1 MTEPIVPTVATVGVH
16 IVDILARP
24 VSHIPEGQDTA
35 LVDQIR
41 LTAAGSAAGTAV
53 DLVKLGNEVVS
64 MGAIGDDELGDF
76 LVAVMTKRGVDVSR
90 LTRKAGEQTA
100 ASILPIRPDGGRP
113 SFHVPGANLGVTSSD
128 LDVAL
133 LREVR
138 AVHLGGMDVT
148 FGLGDPA
155 FFSLL
160 DSLRA
165 DGVIVTMDLLS
176 EMPDLLGMARA
187 FLPHVDYVLPNDS
200 QALLMA
206 AGLTPGVPAGDAA
219 TSGGD
224 SPTGDATGGPATGSP
239 GTDTTV
245 TSTVGS
251 TTPSAGGSVSDGAG
265 SVGESVSEGTA
276 SVGESVSD
284 GTASVGG
291 SVSEGSSAAFAGGSI
306 AEVSAAA
313 MALLAEG
320 PRGVLVTMGG
330 AGSLVVTE
338 AGVEQVPALKVE
350 VSDTT
355 GCGDA
360 YCAGFIT
367 GLLHGQDVLGAA
379 RWGTA
384 AAARVATGLGSDA
397 GLTDLA
403 STLAL
408 LT

>member
-1 MTEPIVPTVATVGVH
+1 MTVATIGVH

-24 VSHIPEGQDTA
+24 VSYIPEGQDTA

-76 LVAVMTKRGVDVSR
+76 LVAVMAKRGVDVSL
-90 LTRKAGEQTA
+90 LTRKSGEQTA

-113 SFHVPGANLGVTSSD
+113 SFHVPGANLGVTTAD
-128 LDVAL
+128 LDEAR
-133 LREVR
+133 LRGVR

-155 FFSLL
+155 FFALL

-165 DGVIVTMDLLS
+165 AGVIVTMDLLS

-206 AGLTPGVPAGDAA
+206 AGLTAGSDTGSGSSAGDTSAA
-219 TSGGD
+219 EGD
-224 SPTGDATGGPATGSP
+224 SP
-239 GTDTTV
+239 
-245 TSTVGS
+245 
-251 TTPSAGGSVSDGAG
+251 PSASSPSV
-265 SVGESVSEGTA
+265 
-276 SVGESVSD
+276 
-284 GTASVGG
+284 
-291 SVSEGSSAAFAGGSI
+291 

-313 MALLAEG
+313 LALLGEG
-320 PRGVLVTMGG
+320 PRGVLVTMG
-330 AGSLVVTE
+330 AEGSLVVTE
-338 AGVEQVPALKVE
+338 AGIEQVPALKVE

-367 GLLHGQDVLGAA
+367 GLLHGQDVVGAA

-384 AAARVATGLGSDA
+384 AAAQVATGLGSDA
-397 GLTDLA
+397 GLTDLE

>member
-1 MTEPIVPTVATVGVH
+1 MTVATVGVH

-24 VSHIPEGQDTA
+24 VSYIPEGQDTA

-76 LVAVMTKRGVDVSR
+76 LVAVMAKRGVDVSL

-113 SFHVPGANLGVTSSD
+113 SFHVPGANLGVTPAD
-128 LDVAL
+128 LDEAR
-133 LREVR
+133 LRGVR

-155 FFSLL
+155 FFALL

-165 DGVIVTMDLLS
+165 AGVIVTMDLLS

-206 AGLTPGVPAGDAA
+206 
-219 TSGGD
+219 GD
-224 SPTGDATGGPATGSP
+224 SGS
-239 GTDTTV
+239 
-245 TSTVGS
+245 GS
-251 TTPSAGGSVSDGAG
+251 GSSPSVAEV
-265 SVGESVSEGTA
+265 
-276 SVGESVSD
+276 
-284 GTASVGG
+284 
-291 SVSEGSSAAFAGGSI
+291 SSAAR
-306 AEVSAAA
+306 
-313 MALLAEG
+313 ALLAEG
-320 PRGVLVTMGG
+320 PRGVLVTMG
-330 AGSLVVTE
+330 AEGSLVVTE
-338 AGVEQVPALKVE
+338 AGIEQVPALKVE

-367 GLLHGQDVLGAA
+367 GLLHGQDVVGAA

-384 AAARVATGLGSDA
+384 AAAQVATGLGSDA
-397 GLTDLA
+397 GLTDLE

-408 LT
+408 LA

>member
-1 MTEPIVPTVATVGVH
+1 MTVATIGVH

-24 VSHIPEGQDTA
+24 VSYIPEGQDTA

-76 LVAVMTKRGVDVSR
+76 LVAVMAKRGVDVSL

-113 SFHVPGANLGVTSSD
+113 SFHVPGANLGVTPAD
-128 LDVAL
+128 LDEAR
-133 LREVR
+133 LRGVR

-155 FFSLL
+155 FFAML

-165 DGVIVTMDLLS
+165 AGVIVTMDLLS

-206 AGLTPGVPAGDAA
+206 AGLTAD
-219 TSGGD
+219 SGSD
-224 SPTGDATGGPATGSP
+224 SASSP
-239 GTDTTV
+239 
-245 TSTVGS
+245 
-251 TTPSAGGSVSDGAG
+251 SV
-265 SVGESVSEGTA
+265 
-276 SVGESVSD
+276 
-284 GTASVGG
+284 
-291 SVSEGSSAAFAGGSI
+291 

-313 MALLAEG
+313 RALLGEG
-320 PRGVLVTMGG
+320 PRGVLVTMG
-330 AGSLVVTE
+330 AEGSLVVTE
-338 AGVEQVPALKVE
+338 AGIEQVPALKVE

-367 GLLHGQDVLGAA
+367 GLLHGQDVVGAA

-384 AAARVATGLGSDA
+384 AAAQVATGLGSDA
-397 GLTDLA
+397 GLTDLE

-408 LT
+408 LA